1 MKKIKILMAFLCLI
15 LTQNQLFAQNINQ
28 TIRGTILD
36 KDNKMELIGA
46 NVTILTVDPIKGVS
60 TGLEGDFKLENIPVG
75 RHNIEITYIGYEPLY
90 LNSILLKSG
99 KELVL
104 NLEMT
109 ESAEILNEIVVKA
122 SESVDKTK
130 ALNEFASVSS
140 RTFSVEETA
149 RYAFSAFDPARMA
162 MNYAGVATGAGDD
175 LSNEIVIRGNSPAG
189 VLWRLEGIQIPNPN
203 HFGAIGGTGGGIS
216 MLSSSTLSNSD
227 FYTGAF
233 PGEFGNA
240 TSGVFDLNMRKG
252 NNEKRE
258 YSFMLGALGLEFAAE
273 GPFSKSS
280 KASYLINYRYST
292 LGALS
297 ALGLNPAGD
306 VLPAYQDLSFKIN
319 VPTKKAGTFALF
331 GLAGNNTAK
340 FDLQKDSLE
349 WINNE
354 DGEYGFIEE
363 STSGT
368 VGLSH
373 RYLLSDK
380 SYLRTV
386 AIASYEQTFE
396 DEYKL
401 DALDD
406 YKEIKEYRED
416 INQTTF
422 RVSSTYHNKINAK
435 NSLQIGGIYS
445 AMDFNFAISQ
455 RDDELDKLVNYFDN
469 GGNSSFVQGFGQWKH
484 RFNNRLTLN
493 TGLHYSLMTLNN
505 EMALEPRA
513 SLSWKLNDRQT
524 VSVSSGIHSKM
535 EHLALY
541 LLEGELDDGTVINAK
556 KHLGLS
562 KSIHNVIG
570 YDHVFGPK
578 LRLKAEVYY
587 QHLYNIPIDRDPAQ
601 NNSLV
606 NSTDIYSMVGID
618 DAVADGTAQNVGI
631 DLTLEKFFSDQYYF
645 LVTGALYD
653 SKYKA
658 ADGKNYNTRFNGN
671 YQLNLLA
678 GKEFTVGKKKNKT
691 FGINAKYAL
700 SGGGRYTPVDLAQSK
715 LAGEA
720 VYDESKRF
728 EARSETYM
736 RFDLGLSFRID
747 KKHMTHT
754 IMLDVQNVTN
764 RQNVYGYYFNSDA
777 NELQAYTQTGLFP
790 NFNYRI
796 EF

>member
-1 MKKIKILMAFLCLI
+1 MKKIKILMALLCL
-15 LTQNQLFAQNINQ
+15 LFTQNQLFAQNIDQ
-28 TIRGTILD
+28 TIRGTIVD
-36 KDNKMELIGA
+36 MDSKMELIGA
-46 NVTILTVDPIKGVS
+46 NITILTVDPIKGVS
-60 TGLEGDFKLENIPVG
+60 TGIEGDFKLENIPVG
-75 RHNIEITYIGYEPLY
+75 RHNIEVTYIGYEPLY

-109 ESAEILNEIVVKA
+109 ESAETLGEIVVKA
-122 SESVDKTK
+122 SASADKTK

-297 ALGLNPAGD
+297 AIGLNPAGD
-306 VLPAYQDLSFKIN
+306 VLPAYQDLSFKVN
-319 VPTKKAGTFALF
+319 VPTKNAGTFALF
-331 GLAGNNTAK
+331 GLGGNNTAR
-340 FDLQKDSLE
+340 FDVQKDSLK
-349 WINNE
+349 WADNE

-363 STSGT
+363 ATSGT

-373 RYLLSDK
+373 RYLLSDN

-386 AIASYEQTFE
+386 AIASYEQTYE
-396 DEYKL
+396 DEYRL
-401 DALDD
+401 DALDN
-406 YKEIKEYRED
+406 YKELKEYRED
-416 INQTTF
+416 INQSTF
-422 RVSSTYHNKINAK
+422 RVSSTYHNKLNAK
-435 NSLQIGGIYS
+435 NSIQVGGIFS
-445 AMDFNFAISQ
+445 AMDFNFAISE

-469 GGNSSFVQGFGQWKH
+469 GGKSSFIQGFGQWKH
-484 RFNNRLTLN
+484 RFNNQLTLN
-493 TGLHYSLMTLNN
+493 TGVHYSLMTLNN
-505 EMALEPRA
+505 KMAIEPRA
-513 SLSWKLNDRQT
+513 SLSWRLNDRQT
-524 VSVSSGIHSKM
+524 ISVSSGLHSKM

-541 LLEGELDDGTVINAK
+541 LLEGELDDGTVIKSK

-578 LRLKAEVYY
+578 LRLKAEAYY
-587 QHLYNIPIDRDPAQ
+587 QHLYNIPIDNNPND

-606 NSTDIYSMVGID
+606 NATDIYNMVGID
-618 DAVADGTAQNVGI
+618 DAVSDGTARNVGI

-653 SKYKA
+653 SKYTA
-658 ADGKNYNTRFNGN
+658 ADGKDYNTRFNGN
-671 YQLNLLA
+671 YQLNLLG
-678 GKEFTVGKKKNKT
+678 GKEFTFGKKKNKI

-700 SGGGRYTPVDLAQSK
+700 SGGGRYTPVDLVESR

-720 VYDESKRF
+720 VYDIEKRF

-736 RFDLGLSFRID
+736 RFDIGLSYRIN
-747 KKHMTHT
+747 KKRMTHT
-754 IMLDVQNVTN
+754 IMLDIQNVTN
-764 RQNVYGYYFNSDA
+764 RQNIYGYYYNADK
-777 NELQAYTQTGLFP
+777 NDLQAFTQTGLFP